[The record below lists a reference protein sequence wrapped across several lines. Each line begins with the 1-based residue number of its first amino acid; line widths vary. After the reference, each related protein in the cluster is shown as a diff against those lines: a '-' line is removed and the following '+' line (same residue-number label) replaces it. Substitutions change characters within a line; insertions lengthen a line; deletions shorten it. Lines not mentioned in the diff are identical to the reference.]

1 MSKKK
6 DYSTTRVDFYYPGG
20 ATLTVGRIPNDKVYE
35 YLDKLKNFKT
45 DQKLCTSYSFTLNVY
60 KYCDNYEQSLWID
73 ANPWTLEPLCK
84 ARKYSGCMRKI
95 KNGTCKNPFIRDN
108 IGKMFFPDKYKGDN
122 QRG

>member
-60 KYCDNYEQSLWID
+60 KYCDNYEQSLLID

-84 ARKYSGCMRKI
+84 VHKYSGCIRKI
-95 KNGTCKNPFIRDN
+95 RNGTCKNPFIRDN
-108 IGKMFFPDKYKGDN
+108 IGKMFFPDKYKDDN

>member
-20 ATLTVGRIPNDKVYE
+20 ATLTVGGIPNDKVYE

-45 DQKLCTSYSFTLNVY
+45 DQKLCTSYSFQLHVY
-60 KYCDNYEQSLWID
+60 KYCDNYEQSLLID

-84 ARKYSGCMRKI
+84 VHKYSGCIRKI
-95 KNGTCKNPFIRDN
+95 RNGTCKNPFIRET
-108 IGKMFFPDKYKGDN
+108 IGKVFFPSKYKN
-122 QRG
+122 NESR